1 MLLPSFN
8 FSYIHTDTTALQQ
21 AINRNASKRSISY
34 LKQQIAH
41 QAVSGFEYSSTTF
54 DGLALLLSEDYGF
67 SPFKFKSAAEGA
79 IYDHKKHENPLG
91 GIRGK
96 HNVTNPITWICLDID
111 SSPHDINETHTML
124 SHVNHHIALTSNPTK
139 LYKYRV
145 ILPLTTAVIIP
156 IEEWKLFIKALTS
169 SLGIH
174 ADLLGP
180 SQCYYGYKGRQ
191 VLSVTDQF
199 SIDPIPFKHS
209 AHMMHTAIEERK
221 NALLQTT
228 TPAKALS
235 QPYTTF
241 SFAFDAKDG
250 EGTTMLLGAISKAK
264 DLGASRDYIKELVIN
279 INNFWDSPM
288 PLSRLEATVL
298 TAV

>member
-1 MLLPSFN
+1 
-8 FSYIHTDTTALQQ
+8 
-21 AINRNASKRSISY
+21 
-34 LKQQIAH
+34 
-41 QAVSGFEYSSTTF
+41 
-54 DGLALLLSEDYGF
+54 
-67 SPFKFKSAAEGA
+67 
-79 IYDHKKHENPLG
+79 
-91 GIRGK
+91 
-96 HNVTNPITWICLDID
+96 
-111 SSPHDINETHTML
+111 
-124 SHVNHHIALTSNPTK
+124 
-139 LYKYRV
+139 
-145 ILPLTTAVIIP
+145 
-156 IEEWKLFIKALTS
+156 
-169 SLGIH
+169 
-174 ADLLGP
+174 
-180 SQCYYGYKGRQ
+180 
-191 VLSVTDQF
+191 
-199 SIDPIPFKHS
+199 
-209 AHMMHTAIEERK
+209 MMHTAIEERK